1 MANKIEVYPTCDVH
15 LLTGTSMQLTVRDS
29 NNLDDVSNDSRTSYL
44 DFDSSIVTVSHGNIT
59 AAGSGETI
67 GRIRHTDGSAVSEV
81 LIRIRVHN
89 DIQDLWIG
97 NNRATVNEGSDNYV
111 LTVYAKFDD
120 DTLGDVSYH
129 PYLNW
134 NSSDSG
140 NVSVNG
146 EGRITGNTNG
156 TNASITVSYNSLSDT
171 VTTFVKPP
179 YTSTRQI
186 LEPIHESGDFS
197 KRKNILILG
206 EGFKSGEKALFEQ
219 LAQKVKHNLLDTNSQ
234 SPYDVLKKDFNIWTA
249 FEGTEEDG
257 VTIGNPVR
265 ANGKPVPHSRA
276 GGICN
281 PSNEYTFKELVA
293 LVGLPDSSSPGSLS
307 EAKTKWGSEV
317 GGFDETRLTDTIF
330 QAWKEQEIHGYTQ
343 ARDSLLGMCLGR
355 RFGDRDASRN
365 ISAPLSSWY
374 LPAGPPRRIS
384 PDRKRMYL
392 NWDYDQPLQEYIS
405 SLRIKGIPISDS
417 KNNVVGSWLSGGVDE
432 SLVCILAKDDYR
444 CGTNF
449 EQLAQTIGRARKHNI
464 STSGNKV
471 DHSPLIGMAGVNVAA
486 LSSTVAH
493 EFAHSMDLGDE
504 YEGYDSPSHR
514 KLDLSNTDAKR
525 NISEDTNLTHYDNVK
540 GSGPDEIDAT
550 KIKWNWPRINKLS
563 TIEGSAQ
570 NQSGNKIK
578 VTLRSG
584 EAAGWSKIQ
593 TDGTE
598 VYLRNPDINKN
609 RHDSD
614 FYELGPLTINSI
626 SGDDIIL
633 DGGQISPPD
642 SLPDGSHLYEPLKN
656 EGTILK
662 VIDEKVLTH
671 LQSTKRPFGEK
682 SDCAR
687 CTFGPAYPD
696 NNISGFNYPRYRY
709 ETVGIYEG
717 GGTYNCDVF
726 RSNGAGK
733 MRYSHTFDVED
744 FVFDPDI
751 KLFTLQEVER
761 QSAFSFVS
769 KYIIVNKINA
779 EKLPDINALYPKP

>member
-15 LLTGTSMQLTVRDS
+15 LLSGASMQLTVRDS
-29 NNLDDVSNDSRTSYL
+29 DNLDDVSNDSRTSYL
-44 DFDSSIVTVSHGNIT
+44 DFDSSVVTVSHGSFT
-59 AAGSGETI
+59 AVSSGESI
-67 GRIRHTDGSAVSEV
+67 GRIRHTDGSAESEV
-81 LIRIRVHN
+81 LVRIRVHN

-134 NSSDSG
+134 NTSDAG

-146 EGRITGNTNG
+146 EGRITGNANG
-156 TNASITVSYNSLSDT
+156 TNATITVSYNSLSDT
-171 VTTFVKPP
+171 VEAFVKPS
-179 YTSTRQI
+179 YATNRQI
-186 LEPIHESGDFS
+186 LKRIHDSGDFS
-197 KRKNILILG
+197 KRTNILILG
-206 EGFKSGEKALFEQ
+206 EGFKTGEKAFFEHV
-219 LAQKVKHNLLDTNSQ
+219 AQKVKQNLLDTNSQ
-234 SPYDVLKKDFNIWTA
+234 SPYDVLKEDFNIWTA
-249 FEGTEEDG
+249 FEGSEEDG
-257 VTIGNPVR
+257 VTIGNPVQ
-265 ANGKPVPHSRA
+265 ANGEPIPYSRA
-276 GGICN
+276 GGVCS

-293 LVGLPDSSSPGSLS
+293 LVGLPNSSSPKTLS
-307 EAKTKWGSEV
+307 EAKTKWSSEI
-317 GGFDETRLTDTIF
+317 GGFDKTRLTDTVF
-330 QAWKEQEIHGYTQ
+330 QAWKKQVIHGYTQ

-355 RFGDRDASRN
+355 RFGDRHASRDT
-365 ISAPLSSWY
+365 SASLTRWY
-374 LPAGPPRRIS
+374 LPAGPPRLIR
-384 PDRKRMYL
+384 PDRKRMYR
-392 NWDYDQPLQEYIS
+392 NWDYDQPLQEYIA
-405 SLRIKGIPISDS
+405 SLRIEGIPISDTA
-417 KNNVVGSWLSGGVDE
+417 NNVVGSWLSGGVDE
-432 SLVCILAKDDYR
+432 SFVCILAKDDYR

-471 DHSPLIGMAGVNVAA
+471 DHNPLISKADVNVAVLA
-486 LSSTVAH
+486 STVAH

-504 YEGYDSPSHR
+504 YEGYDNPGHR

-525 NISEDTNLTHYDNVK
+525 DISEETNLTHYDNVK
-540 GSGPDEIDAT
+540 GSGTDDIDAT

-578 VTLRSG
+578 VKLRSG

-598 VYLRNPDINKN
+598 VYLRNPDINKT

-614 FYELGPLTINSI
+614 FYEVGPLTIESI
-626 SGDDIIL
+626 SGDEIIL
-633 DGGQISPPD
+633 DGGQITSPG

-662 VIDEKVLTH
+662 VIDEKVLAH
-671 LQSTKRPFGEK
+671 LKSTQRPFGEK
-682 SDCAR
+682 TDCAR
-687 CTFGPAYPD
+687 CTLDPAYPD
-696 NNISGFNYPRYRY
+696 DNISGFKYPRYRY
-709 ETVGIYEG
+709 ETLGIYEG

-733 MRYSHTFDVED
+733 MRYAHTFDVED
-744 FVFDPDI
+744 LVFDPDI
-751 KLFTLQEVER
+751 GLFTFQEVDR